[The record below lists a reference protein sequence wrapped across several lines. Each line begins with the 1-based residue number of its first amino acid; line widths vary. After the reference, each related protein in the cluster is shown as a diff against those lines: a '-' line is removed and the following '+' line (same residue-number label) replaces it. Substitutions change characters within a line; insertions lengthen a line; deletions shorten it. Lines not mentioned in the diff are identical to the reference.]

1 MLLLDID
8 NYRTNIKTITL
19 FTSLSLNIIIKIV
32 VILIIFFNVAE
43 PMSVNNPVGINITAI
58 FVSENTGLILKDNYL
73 YDPDER

>member
-1 MLLLDID
+1 M
-8 NYRTNIKTITL
+8 
-19 FTSLSLNIIIKIV
+19 V
-32 VILIIFFNVAE
+32 VIFRNFFNVTE